1 MAGKYKT
8 KQQVAI
14 MDCLKVHGKNYV
26 TVVEIEKYLKEK
38 NCSVGVTTIY
48 RHLEKLEQDGV
59 VARINVEKQQGACYQ
74 YVMEDENDDCFYIE
88 CEKCG
93 QVTRMECHHLAELY
107 SHVNADHHFHINP
120 KKTVFYGR
128 CSKCAK

>member
-8 KQQVAI
+8 KQQMAI
-14 MDCLKVHGKNYV
+14 LDCLKMNGKNYV
-26 TVVEIEKYLKEK
+26 TVVEIEKYLKG
-38 NCSVGVTTIY
+38 NHCSVGITTIY
-48 RHLEKLEQDGV
+48 RHLEKLEQEGI

-74 YVMEDENDDCFYIE
+74 YIAEDDNDDCFYIE

-107 SHVNADHHFHINP
+107 HHVNADHHFSINP

-128 CSKCAK
+128 CENCVK

>member
-8 KQQVAI
+8 KQQMAI
-14 MDCLKVHGKNYV
+14 LDCLKMNGKNYV
-26 TVVEIEKYLKEK
+26 TVVDIEKFLKDK
-38 NCSVGVTTIY
+38 NCSVGITTIY

-74 YVMEDENDDCFYIE
+74 YVAGDDNNDCFYIE

-93 QVTRMECHHLAELY
+93 QVTKMECHHLAELY
-107 SHVNADHHFHINP
+107 NHVNADHHFHINP
-120 KKTVFYGR
+120 KKTVFYG
-128 CSKCAK
+128 KCAKCAK

>member
-14 MDCLKVHGKNYV
+14 MDCLKVYGKNYV

-93 QVTRMECHHLAELY
+93 QVSRMECHHLAELY
-107 SHVNADHHFHINP
+107 NHVNADHHFSINP

>member
-14 MDCLKVHGKNYV
+14 LDCLKVHGKNYV

-93 QVTRMECHHLAELY
+93 QVSRMECHHLAELY
-107 SHVNADHHFHINP
+107 NHVNADHHFSINP

>member
-48 RHLEKLEQDGV
+48 RHLEKLEQDGA

>member
-48 RHLEKLEQDGV
+48 RHLERLEQDGV

-93 QVTRMECHHLAELY
+93 QVSRMECHHLAELY
-107 SHVNADHHFHINP
+107 NHVNADHHFSINP

>member
-8 KQQVAI
+8 KQQMAI
-14 MDCLKVHGKNYV
+14 LDCLKVHGKNYV

-93 QVTRMECHHLAELY
+93 QVSRMECHHLAELY
-107 SHVNADHHFHINP
+107 NHVNADHHFSINP

>member
-93 QVTRMECHHLAELY
+93 QVSRMECHHLAELY
-107 SHVNADHHFHINP
+107 NHVNADHHSSINP

>member
-93 QVTRMECHHLAELY
+93 QVSRMECHHLAELY
-107 SHVNADHHFHINP
+107 NHVNADHHFSINP

>member
-93 QVTRMECHHLAELY
+93 QVSRMECHHLAELY
-107 SHVNADHHFHINP
+107 HHVNADHHFSINP

>member
-8 KQQVAI
+8 KQQMAI
-14 MDCLKVHGKNYV
+14 IDCLKMNGKNYV
-26 TVVEIEKYLKEK
+26 TVVEIEKYLKNK

-74 YVMEDENDDCFYIE
+74 YITEEDSDDYFYIE

-93 QVTRMECHHLAELY
+93 KVTKMECHHLAELY
-107 SHVNADHHFHINP
+107 RHVTADHHFSINP
-120 KKTVFYGR
+120 KKTVFYGKCEN
-128 CSKCAK
+128 CSK

>member
-93 QVTRMECHHLAELY
+93 QVSRMECHHLAELY
-107 SHVNADHHFHINP
+107 NHVNADHHFSINP

-128 CSKCAK
+128 CSRCTE

>member
-8 KQQVAI
+8 KQQMAI

-93 QVTRMECHHLAELY
+93 QVSRMECHHLAELY
-107 SHVNADHHFHINP
+107 HHVNADHHFSINP

>member
-14 MDCLKVHGKNYV
+14 LDCLKVHGKNYV

-93 QVTRMECHHLAELY
+93 QVSRMECHHLAELY
-107 SHVNADHHFHINP
+107 HHVNADHHFSINP